1 MFRKI
6 IIVAVMMAATLSAA
20 YAQTGTWSG
29 KLAVQG
35 TELAL
40 VFHLDDENPTM
51 DSPDQGVRGIP
62 AQIERPGAGKVIVR
76 VPSLGVRYEGQW
88 LIRQIVGTFT

>member
-6 IIVAVMMAATLSAA
+6 IIVAVMMAATLSVA

-35 TELAL
+35 TSLML
-40 VFHLDDENPTM
+40 VFHLDDENPTI
-51 DSPDQGVRGIP
+51 DSPDQGAIGIS

-76 VPSLGVRYEGQW
+76 IPSLGARYEGQW
-88 LIRQIVGTFT
+88 LIRQVVGTFT